1 MAWVPG
7 SCPVCL
13 ADCTYP
19 SCLPL
24 RSGHDGRG
32 RSLGQQ
38 RASRATGA
46 LNSEPNPHL
55 RFLKQL
61 GPPGTCQCPWR
72 AAQNRGGTPLLLA
85 RDTAAP
91 RPSSSS
97 QASSFP
103 LPAAAVR
110 ARGGVGEPL
119 VGAEPGPRGP
129 RLTTAWVRALP
140 SRTWPVYVCM
150 VSLIRAQQHYA
161 NVWARVSGNGQLVL
175 PLSDC
180 SWKPAAKM

>member
-1 MAWVPG
+1 MSVVWHG
-7 SCPVCL
+7 SQAPARSASL
-13 ADCTYP
+13 DCTYLP
-19 SCLPL
+19 CLPL
-24 RSGHDGRG
+24 RSSHDGRG

-110 ARGGVGEPL
+110 ARGRVG
-119 VGAEPGPRGP
+119 GAVSRCRARASRASTDHCLGTCSLLPNLGG
-129 RLTTAWVRALP
+129 LCMYGISDQSTAAL
-140 SRTWPVYVCM
+140 C
-150 VSLIRAQQHYA
+150 
-161 NVWARVSGNGQLVL
+161 
-175 PLSDC
+175 
-180 SWKPAAKM
+180 

>member
-1 MAWVPG
+1 MSVVWHGCQAPARSASLIVLTRH
-7 SCPVCL
+7 V
-13 ADCTYP
+13 Y
-19 SCLPL
+19 L
-24 RSGHDGRG
+24 RRGHDGRG

-110 ARGGVGEPL
+110 ARGRVG
-119 VGAEPGPRGP
+119 GAVSRCRARASRASTYHCLGTCSLLLNLAG
-129 RLTTAWVRALP
+129 LCMYGISDQSTAAL
-140 SRTWPVYVCM
+140 C
-150 VSLIRAQQHYA
+150 
-161 NVWARVSGNGQLVL
+161 
-175 PLSDC
+175 
-180 SWKPAAKM
+180 